1 MTLKKIK
8 QILGILIRM
17 LYIDLVMIGTIV
29 LSLVAVSM
37 VGTLAVIS
45 YVELTEALSELSTTV
60 T

>member
-1 MTLKKIK
+1 
-8 QILGILIRM
+8 M